1 MMSERAEQFPL
12 HRRDVA
18 KTLLQARDDM
28 LIVTGLGSTNWDFT
42 AAGDQPRIFPVV
54 GCHGRRGADWLRAG
68 PRTTP

>member
-28 LIVTGLGSTNWDFT
+28 LIVTGLGSTNWGFYRRRRP
-42 AAGDQPRIFPVV
+42 AADIPVV
-54 GCHGRRGADWLRAG
+54 GVPWAARCRLA
-68 PRTTP
+68 